1 LTDGVVRLRPPAED
15 DAGFI
20 AEAVRDPEI
29 PRWTRVPSPYTK
41 DDAFRW
47 IALAGSMRCEGT
59 ALHLVIANAH
69 DDAPLGSV
77 GLEIHTRPSRHGQIG
92 YWVAAPVRG
101 RGIATR
107 AVKLLA
113 GWARDELGLPAIE
126 IQVMPGNGPS
136 QAVARKAGFTLI
148 ERRLA
153 LFRTT
158 IEEFDVYVLTN
169 GEGRS

>member
-1 LTDGVVRLRPPAED
+1 LTDEVVRLRPPTEA
-15 DAGFI
+15 DAGWI

-41 DDAFRW
+41 DDAVRW
-47 IALAGSMRCEGT
+47 IALADRMRREGS
-59 ALHLVIANAH
+59 ALHLLIADAH

-77 GLEIHTRPSRHGQIG
+77 ALEIHSRPSRHGQIG
-92 YWVAAPVRG
+92 YWVAAPARG
-101 RGIATR
+101 QGAATR

-113 GWARDELGLPAIE
+113 GWALDELRLPAIE
-126 IQVMPGNGPS
+126 IEVMPGNRQS
-136 QAVARKAGFTLI
+136 RAVARKAGFTLV

-158 IEEFDVYVLTN
+158 IEEFEVYVLTN
-169 GEGRS
+169 GGGRP